1 MSVSRALPL
10 VPFALAVVAAV
21 TLPTRAQ
28 DAESLPW
35 VVFVR
40 VVDTTRAGLEAKV
53 TDTLKQAI
61 LKAEVNV
68 VPSEDLEAAARKR
81 GVPRKRWAEE
91 GALTVVAADVGA
103 DFLVFAKLTSSS
115 RYTYDV
121 ELYAIDAKSGANV
134 ASQRIQVAGDL
145 KKASGGPS
153 GAEVDALVQRLIAA
167 LPKPSAPTAP
177 VETPDAGPGV
187 VVEAPVDGGPPP
199 NESASWDT
207 GWDESSSS
215 TAESGVSQ
223 ILRELQA
230 ELGGRIGA
238 DTFAYPNDLFYE
250 PLFLGGIEKVRS
262 RQQVDLALRAS
273 VGGKA
278 ASGNATLLI
287 RKDFADVT
295 RDRFEA
301 EEAYADVDIAG
312 VRLRGGRS
320 YITWG
325 TVDLQSPTDVL
336 SPFDYRDLLDVE
348 KRPTWNVR
356 MSWGIGPLTLEGY
369 YMPLVEPHILPQI
382 ESIADDGRVAG
393 SNRWVK
399 GVSGVDPNDSP
410 VPLRFKLALN
420 NIPPPAIESG
430 QLAVRAR
437 LSLGGVDASLGYGF
451 LYDPFPAVIVKA
463 VAAKPLPLFADV
475 TFEDRLLRRHVI
487 TADFETAPDLGVGK
501 LRFSGE
507 TLVAL
512 LEAAEDGFDVAA
524 ECKGT
529 DECELV
535 VEESYITVAAG
546 VDYETARFLEGSP
559 IGDQA
564 VRVFFQ
570 LLGTIELHE
579 DGNDIV
585 PRIPDF
591 QDPIARLRH
600 PLPAAVLTR
609 FEYLFG
615 DTTRLELTFVDNL
628 LRLDPDDETQLLFTN
643 DILIIPAVQAL
654 FADVV
659 TGRLEAAFLLGDT
672 EETTFGRY
680 PENLRVGASLG
691 VSF

>member
-1 MSVSRALPL
+1 MAAITSRAQE
-10 VPFALAVVAAV
+10 AG
-21 TLPTRAQ
+21 TG
-28 DAESLPW
+28 DLPW

-53 TDTLKQAI
+53 TDTLKQSI

-68 VPSEDLEAAARKR
+68 VPTEDLEAAARKR

-91 GALTVVAADVGA
+91 GALTAVAADVGA
-103 DFLVFAKLTSSS
+103 DFLVFAKLSSSS

-121 ELYAIDAKSGANV
+121 ELYAVDAKSGATV
-134 ASQRIQVAGDL
+134 ASQNIQVAGDL

-153 GAEVDALVQRLIAA
+153 GAEVDALVQRLIAS
-167 LPKPSAPTAP
+167 LPKPSAPASP
-177 VETPDAGPGV
+177 PELVDGGPGGV
-187 VVEAPVDGGPPP
+187 GAGVGVGVGVGVGEPPVDGGPPP
-199 NESASWDT
+199 VESGSWDT

-230 ELGGRIGA
+230 EVGGRIGA
-238 DTFAYPNDLFYE
+238 DTFAYPNDLFFD
-250 PLFLGGIEKVRS
+250 PLLLDGREKITS

-278 ASGNATLLI
+278 ASGNATLLL
-287 RKDFADVT
+287 RKDFADAT

-312 VRLRGGRS
+312 IRVRGGRS

-325 TVDLQSPTDVL
+325 TVDLLSPTDVL

-348 KRPTWNVR
+348 KRPTWNLRV
-356 MSWGIGPLTLEGY
+356 SWGIGPLTVEGY

-382 ESIADDGRVAG
+382 ESIADDGRIAG

-399 GVSGVDPNDSP
+399 GQSGVDPADSQ
-410 VPLRFKLALN
+410 VPLRFKLDLN
-420 NIPPPAIESG
+420 NVPAPAIENA
-430 QLAVRAR
+430 QLAARAR
-437 LSLGGVDASLGYGF
+437 LSVAGVDASLGYGY

-463 VAAKPLPLFADV
+463 VAAEPLPLFADV

-487 TADFETAPDLGVGK
+487 TGDFETAPDLGVGK

-512 LEAAEDGFDVAA
+512 LQPAADGFDIAA

-529 DECELV
+529 EECDLV
-535 VEESYITVAAG
+535 VEESYVTMAGG
-546 VDYETARFLEGSP
+546 VDYETPRFL
-559 IGDQA
+559 DDHA
-564 VRVFFQ
+564 VRIFLQ
-570 LLGTIELHE
+570 LLGTLELHE
-579 DGNDIV
+579 DGDDNIV

-609 FEYLFG
+609 AEYLFG
-615 DTTRLELTFVDNL
+615 DTTRIELTFVDNL
-628 LRLDPDDETQLLFTN
+628 LRLDPDDETQLIFTN
-643 DILIIPAVQAL
+643 DILLIPAVQAL

-659 TGRLEAAFLLGDT
+659 TGRVEAAFLLGDT
-672 EETTFGRY
+672 KETTFGRY